1 MAHYNKVLEIE
12 DWRLKIGDAAGRAN
26 SVQQNRPH
34 NGKSCCFKKICDLKM
49 TNYATYKKNMRLQN
63 DKLCY
68 LQKKNA
74 ACGRK
79 YATKTKIRLFML
91 AYFLKKTL
99 SVNYAFFMPAQLPK
113 GYSHLPSL
121 ISSKI

>member
-1 MAHYNKVLEIE
+1 MIKCWRLEME

-49 TNYATYKKNMRLQN
+49 TNYATYKKNMLLQN

-74 ACGRK
+74 ACGRN
-79 YATKTKIRLFML
+79 YATKTKIMLFML

-113 GYSHLPSL
+113 G
-121 ISSKI
+121 